1 MKTVYEEALN
11 DMKQLREVAEAN
23 ARNTIIDSLAPKLKD
38 LIEKNLSNSTY
49 NEGDED
55 LDETAA
61 GGGFGTTV
69 GTAHPE
75 MTGATSGTG
84 QTFGSGSDEGDKDA
98 EDEKQSKSFEV
109 KEESYEPLFH
119 LSKLAGPALMDR
131 IIAEVYK
138 TYDSV
143 NEVITGTR
151 TMNSDELNITIRK
164 IEDIYSYLQENSVE
178 NKPKLEE
185 KLETCY
191 GLLNSFRE
199 SKMKMKEL
207 VSEEKDVTLRI
218 TGLPDDVELENLN
231 IDIISDEE
239 PEGEEG
245 MPDEDAM
252 GSPGGSAPP
261 AGPPGPPGMG
271 ESMYGE
277 GVEDVNEEDDLG
289 EGDNDGDA
297 DDVDEAEKVLTDE
310 DAVVEVS
317 IPMLRKAIASVKEAK
332 GRLAK
337 TPGSKGGVD
346 SDVLSDFGGGKDE
359 GDPWLDSDMERLG
372 EGDEVDEGD
381 EDLDELQNRRKR
393 DEKGREQA
401 DDHLQPES
409 VNRMLKLAA
418 HDLRESKAWYLKH
431 VGTKNEAGARKVV
444 ERAAKRFERVKELA
458 DRRLGPAAKKVNEAV
473 AKSKAAE
480 FELVENRKE
489 NDGLRK
495 QLAEVN
501 LLNSKLIHANKLLQR
516 EGLTKNQKM
525 TVIDRLDE
533 AMSLREVRLIYESL
547 TKAFEDDGKG
557 SIRENVSRRPKAAGS
572 SSRTTTSSERPV
584 ISEGMETAR
593 WLELAGLSTK

>member
-23 ARNTIIDSLAPKLKD
+23 ARNTIMDSLTPKLKD
-38 LIEKNLSNSTY
+38 LIEKSISESL
-49 NEGDED
+49 EDED
-55 LDETAA
+55 SLDEDA
-61 GGGFGTTV
+61 GGFGGGSV
-69 GTAHPE
+69 GSKHPE

-84 QTFGSGSDEGDKDA
+84 QTSGSGGGG
-98 EDEKQSKSFEV
+98 EDEESSGDETTKESFEV
-109 KEESYEPLFH
+109 KDESYEPLFH

-138 TYDSV
+138 TYDNV
-143 NEVITGTR
+143 NEVITGVR
-151 TMNSDELNITIRK
+151 TINSDELNSTIRK

-231 IDIISDEE
+231 IDIISDEDPLDDE
-239 PEGEEG
+239 AGAPTDDMGAPPGGEE
-245 MPDEDAM
+245 P
-252 GSPGGSAPP
+252 
-261 AGPPGPPGMG
+261 PPGPPAAPGMG
-271 ESMYGE
+271 ESVYGE
-277 GVEDVNEEDDLG
+277 GTDE
-289 EGDNDGDA
+289 
-297 DDVDEAEKVLTDE
+297 DDVDESEVLAD

-346 SDVLSDFGGGKDE
+346 SGVLDSFGGGSSD
-359 GDPWLDSDMERLG
+359 GDPWLDSEMERLG
-372 EGDEVDEGD
+372 EGEDEVEEGD
-381 EDLDELQNRRKR
+381 EPCDEDDEPMAELQQRRKLDR
-393 DEKGREQA
+393 DGDRKNA
-401 DDHLQPES
+401 DDHLKPES
-409 VNRMLKLAA
+409 IDRMFRLASTDLK
-418 HDLRESKAWYLKH
+418 ESKAWYLKH

-444 ERAAKRFERVKELA
+444 ERAAKRFERIKELA
-458 DRRLGPAAKKVNEAV
+458 NKRRGPALKKMDEAA
-473 AKSKAAE
+473 AKSKAAQ
-480 FELVENRKE
+480 FELAESRRE
-489 NDGLRK
+489 ADGYRK

-516 EGLTKNQKM
+516 EGLTKNQKI

-533 AMSLREVRLIYESL
+533 AMSLREVKLIYESL
-547 TKAFEDDGKG
+547 TKAFEDGDQGT
-557 SIRENVSRRPKAAGS
+557 IRESVSRRPKAAGS
-572 SSRTTTSSERPV
+572 SSRTTTSSDRPV
-584 ISEGMETAR
+584 ISEGIETAR

>member
-23 ARNTIIDSLAPKLKD
+23 ARNTIIDSLTPKLKD
-38 LIEKNLSNSTY
+38 LIEKNLSGNI
-49 NEGDED
+49 DED
-55 LDETAA
+55 TLDEGGFA
-61 GGGFGTTV
+61 GGSLGSS
-69 GTAHPE
+69 HPE

-84 QTFGSGSDEGDKDA
+84 QTSGSDGGET
-98 EDEKQSKSFEV
+98 EDDVDDSETTKESFEV
-109 KEESYEPLFH
+109 RDESYEPLFH

-231 IDIISDEE
+231 IDIISDED
-239 PEGEEG
+239 PLG
-245 MPDEDAM
+245 DEDGLPTDDM
-252 GSPGGSAPP
+252 GAPPGGDEP
-261 AGPPGPPGMG
+261 PPGPPAVPGMG

-277 GVEDVNEEDDLG
+277 GIEEG
-289 EGDNDGDA
+289 E
-297 DDVDEAEKVLTDE
+297 VDEVEESEVLSD

-317 IPMLRKAIASVKEAK
+317 IPMLRKAIASVKESKK
-332 GRLAK
+332 GKLPK
-337 TPGSKGGVD
+337 TPGSKGGVG
-346 SDVLSDFGGGKDE
+346 SEVLDNFGGGSAE
-359 GDPWLDSDMERLG
+359 GDPWLDSDMVRLG
-372 EGDEVDEGD
+372 EGEVEEVEEGETCEGD
-381 EDLDELQNRRKR
+381 EVEEQQYRRKR
-393 DEKGREQA
+393 DDKGREQA
-401 DDHLQPES
+401 DNHLKPES
-409 VNRMLKLAA
+409 IDRMLAIA
-418 HDLRESKAWYLKH
+418 SGDLKESKAWYLKH

-444 ERAAKRFERVKELA
+444 ERAAKRFEKIKELA
-458 DRRLGPAAKKVNEAV
+458 DKRLGPSTKKMDEAV
-473 AKSKAAE
+473 ARNKAVQSELAE
-480 FELVENRKE
+480 SRREA
-489 NDGLRK
+489 DGYRK

-516 EGLTKNQKM
+516 EGLTKNQKV

-533 AMSLREVRLIYESL
+533 AMSLREVKLIYESL
-547 TKAFEDDGKG
+547 TKAFEDGDQGT
-557 SIRENVSRRPKAAGS
+557 IRENVSRRPKAAGS
-572 SSRTTTSSERPV
+572 SSRTTTSSERPI

>member
-23 ARNTIIDSLAPKLKD
+23 ARNTIIDSLTPKLKD
-38 LIEKNLSNSTY
+38 LIEKNISESMP
-49 NEGDED
+49 DED
-55 LDETAA
+55 TLDEV
-61 GGGFGTTV
+61 GGFGGV
-69 GTAHPE
+69 SAGTSHPE

-84 QTFGSGSDEGDKDA
+84 QTSGSDSGGEESSDGEETTK
-98 EDEKQSKSFEV
+98 ESFEV
-109 KEESYEPLFH
+109 KDESYEPLFH

-138 TYDSV
+138 TYDNI
-143 NEVITGTR
+143 NEVITGAR
-151 TMNSDELNITIRK
+151 TMNSDELDSTIRK

-231 IDIISDEE
+231 IDIISDED
-239 PEGEEG
+239 PLGDEEG
-245 MPDEDAM
+245 APTDDM
-252 GSPGGSAPP
+252 GAPPGGDEP
-261 AGPPGPPGMG
+261 PPGPPAVPGMG

-277 GVEDVNEEDDLG
+277 GAEPDEDDEEVD
-289 EGDNDGDA
+289 EGD
-297 DDVDEAEKVLTDE
+297 VLTD

-332 GRLAK
+332 GRLPK

-346 SDVLSDFGGGKDE
+346 GGVLDNFGGGSSE
-359 GDPWLDSDMERLG
+359 GDPWLDSEMERLG
-372 EGDEVDEGD
+372 EGEVDEVEEGGEPCD
-381 EDLDELQNRRKR
+381 EDDAPMAELQNRRKR
-393 DEKGREQA
+393 DDRGVDAA
-401 DDHLQPES
+401 DKHLSSES
-409 VNRMLKLAA
+409 VDRMLRLAST
-418 HDLRESKAWYLKH
+418 DLKESKAWYLKH

-444 ERAAKRFERVKELA
+444 ERAAKRFERIKELA
-458 DRRLGPAAKKVNEAV
+458 DKRRGPALKKMDEAA

-480 FELVENRKE
+480 SELAESRRE
-489 NDGLRK
+489 ADGYRK

-501 LLNSKLIHANKLLQR
+501 LLNSKLIHVNKLLQR
-516 EGLTKNQKM
+516 EGLTKNQKI

-533 AMSLREVRLIYESL
+533 AMSLREVKLIYESL
-547 TKAFEDDGKG
+547 TKAFEDGDQG

-584 ISEGMETAR
+584 ISEGIETAR